1 MIAADLLR
9 HHLFPD
15 FDLLGGSSGLNREL
29 SSVSVIDA
37 PDVDRWMRGGEFLV
51 GSGYIFR
58 EDPEAFTDFLRRVND
73 RGIAAVGVK
82 LDRYHHEL
90 PSSMVSEADRMGLP
104 LLSIPLHY
112 RWTDII
118 EGVQTFILQE
128 RNRSACSPYE
138 VGSFLEEGLD
148 IRQILSTFASRLQRT
163 LTVQCSQMGICHN
176 FLPDGSV
183 EGPEATQ
190 AFLKTPVVQERGLP
204 KRGQVV
210 ASLELRNSGVLQ
222 WSASYRFL
230 SDTPLTLHLWLSQ
243 GENLPSTRQERMVL
257 RAMTLVRASA
267 LELSAISNRS
277 AMRKEKLFEALC
289 LDIYNDPSII
299 EANLKE
305 LGITLPQRSCVA
317 IVSAAEGS
325 SPPRWTPSNPVMS
338 YRLGDMWTGLIPLS
352 DLEQIKRE
360 WNQRA
365 MDLKVYVAI
374 GGTVRTMGEIS
385 RSYQE
390 AKRTFNWLREFS
402 LDPGAYAH
410 DDLSLYALLD
420 NLFRLPE
427 AKGVYKRFFEPL
439 LEEASSSSRRSLP
452 LKDLVKSLVSC
463 DFNARQ
469 CAQALHLHYNTVRN
483 HLDELEKLLGVDLNN
498 PHHRLGLALA
508 YHIGNGVQ
516 KRGIKL

>member
-15 FDLLGGSSGLNREL
+15 MDLLGGSGGLNREL

-58 EDPEAFTDFLRRVND
+58 EDPEAFTDFLSRVND
-73 RGIAAVGVK
+73 RGVAAVGVK
-82 LDRYHHEL
+82 LDRYHHQL
-90 PSSMVSEADRMGLP
+90 PPSMVSQADAMRLP

-118 EGVQTFILQE
+118 EGVQTFLLQE
-128 RNRSACSPYE
+128 RNRSSCSVDE

-148 IRQILSTFASRLQRT
+148 IRKILSTFASRLQRT
-163 LTVQCSQMGICHN
+163 LTVQCSQLGLCNN

-183 EGPEATQ
+183 EGPEEVQ
-190 AFLKTPVVQERGLP
+190 AFLKIPVVQERGLP
-204 KRGQVV
+204 KRGHVL
-210 ASLELRNSGVLQ
+210 ANLELRNSGVLQ

-230 SDTPLTLHLWLSQ
+230 SDTPLTVHLWLSQ
-243 GENLPSTRQERMVL
+243 GENMPSARQERMVL
-257 RAMTLVRASA
+257 RAMTLIRASA

-277 AMRKEKLFEALC
+277 SMRKEKFFEALC
-289 LDIYNDPSII
+289 LDIYNDPSIV

-305 LGITLPQRSCVA
+305 LGLTLPGNSCVVM
-317 IVSAAEGS
+317 VSSVDGA
-325 SPPRWTPSNPVMS
+325 SPPRWIPQNAVMS
-338 YRLGDMWTGLIPLS
+338 YRLADMWTGLVPLS
-352 DLEQIKRE
+352 DVEQAKRE
-360 WNQRA
+360 WNQHGA
-365 MDLKVYVAI
+365 DLKVYVAM
-374 GGTVRTMGEIS
+374 GGMVRSISDIS

-390 AKRTFNWLREFS
+390 AKKTFSWLREFS

-410 DDLSLYALLD
+410 EDLSLYAMLD
-420 NLFRLPE
+420 NLFHLPE

-439 LEEASSSSRRSLP
+439 AEENPSSSRRSLP
-452 LKDLVKSLVSC
+452 LKELARSLVNC

-469 CAQALHLHYNTVRN
+469 CAQNLHLHYNTVRN

-498 PHHRLGLALA
+498 PHHRLGLTLA
-508 YHIGNGVQ
+508 YHIGNSIQ
-516 KRGIKL
+516 KRGFRL